1 MATLKIEL
9 SSELYE
15 RLRRIASS
23 RGTSVEDLA
32 QTWIQAQSEV
42 EPAPESTRERL
53 RAALRAAGLLAEPSE
68 EMRRI
73 AAESTLTLEEARAI
87 LDRVGGKP
95 LSEVILEM
103 RGPKG

>member
-15 RLRRIASS
+15 RLRSIASS
-23 RGTSVEDLA
+23 RGTSVEMLA

-42 EPAPESTRERL
+42 ESAPESMRERL